1 MNRHRA
7 HWSAMGSSI
16 FEFENNLDER
26 QQERKKII
34 KEFTEKVIS
43 DYKTT
48 VMEYSN
54 QSNTVSV
61 DGLIKEGIRA
71 LVNEFK

>member
-7 HWSAMGSSI
+7 YWSAMGSSI

-26 QQERKKII
+26 HRERKKII

-43 DYKTT
+43 DYKAC
-48 VMEYSN
+48 VMEYADKSD
-54 QSNTVSV
+54 TVSI
-61 DGLIKEGIRA
+61 DGLIREGIRA
-71 LVNEFK
+71 LVDEFK